1 MRQLLRRKAGLAESP
16 ASGCNRIAIRS
27 AFSAERSDSLDHPC
41 LKPKEYAIDG
51 GILRARWC
59 DCLFRP
65 SLPARLQ
72 SRRAW
77 PSLFHSDRD
86 GRSGQHIMTADQRTS
101 RPIISALGAFLRAGV
116 RPSTPLQRAIATML
130 VVKLVVI
137 VAMRLF
143 LFSGDLRVEVD
154 DRVLETHLAASGAR
168 PSPQP

>member
-1 MRQLLRRKAGLAESP
+1 
-16 ASGCNRIAIRS
+16 
-27 AFSAERSDSLDHPC
+27 
-41 LKPKEYAIDG
+41 
-51 GILRARWC
+51 
-59 DCLFRP
+59 
-65 SLPARLQ
+65 
-72 SRRAW
+72 
-77 PSLFHSDRD
+77 
-86 GRSGQHIMTADQRTS
+86 MTADQRTS